1 MGYLVCQNCGGY
13 YKLKKDESAED
24 FVACQCY
31 GQLVYVESLE
41 YLRKEDA
48 KDKHSKTLYC
58 PSKNNVLNGSECIV
72 VDEDFKPEPQ
82 SETKTGENIEI
93 KKDSDQEMK
102 EPGIKNRAY
111 YRRYD
116 YYSEPDIN
124 YLKNLK
130 DVTGLINALYYD
142 DVNIQLEALQ
152 ALAAVGDD
160 RALNHLNKLIQKGEG
175 SLKLYAEIAIKQI
188 QSRKHGYK
196 SLNRENFRQIPSES
210 LQSHLPHKTIHDDP
224 LNAVP
229 KEQVNLDD
237 DSLSVVSKDDV
248 RIDDVDPDVL
258 EIHDKT
264 EHTVVDEI
272 DLSQHSPESDVN
284 QAREEIIHQE
294 EIKKS
299 TPAASVTKE
308 TFTEKIH
315 EQSTLDE
322 HKTIL
327 KDETDSSTP
336 ENLSTK
342 SMGSGDIEVSSLV
355 EASRIKKSETQLTD
369 LGSPEPEISPVEHVE
384 YIKIS
389 EIENFEDLKP
399 SSPDNSIEK
408 PVKTNKLSEKVS
420 PETELISDSNA
431 SFKDL
436 SKGLSDNTIPV
447 TMKTV
452 DDTLLSPESSENKST
467 ANSNGQSMLS
477 SVTRLFKKSST
488 PVSFSSDSQGLKR
501 PSPVPIP
508 TTVDFKST
516 DSVNKNEKDDYRVSW
531 FGLNNSDKQ
540 IIIFIILFA
549 IILVMGVVLTMTQ
562 MKI

>member
-1 MGYLVCQNCGGY
+1 M
-13 YKLKKDESAED
+13 E
-24 FVACQCY
+24 
-31 GQLVYVESLE
+31 
-41 YLRKEDA
+41 
-48 KDKHSKTLYC
+48 
-58 PSKNNVLNGSECIV
+58 VLN
-72 VDEDFKPEPQ
+72 
-82 SETKTGENIEI
+82 
-93 KKDSDQEMK
+93 
-102 EPGIKNRAY
+102 
-111 YRRYD
+111 
-116 YYSEPDIN
+116 
-124 YLKNLK
+124 
-130 DVTGLINALYYD
+130 
-142 DVNIQLEALQ
+142 
-152 ALAAVGDD
+152 
-160 RALNHLNKLIQKGEG
+160 QKF
-175 SLKLYAEIAIKQI
+175 
-188 QSRKHGYK
+188 H
-196 SLNRENFRQIPSES
+196 
-210 LQSHLPHKTIHDDP
+210 
-224 LNAVP
+224 
-229 KEQVNLDD
+229 
-237 DSLSVVSKDDV
+237 
-248 RIDDVDPDVL
+248 
-258 EIHDKT
+258 
-264 EHTVVDEI
+264 
-272 DLSQHSPESDVN
+272 
-284 QAREEIIHQE
+284 
-294 EIKKS
+294 
-299 TPAASVTKE
+299 
-308 TFTEKIH
+308 
-315 EQSTLDE
+315 
-322 HKTIL
+322 
-327 KDETDSSTP
+327 
-336 ENLSTK
+336 
-342 SMGSGDIEVSSLV
+342 
-355 EASRIKKSETQLTD
+355 
-369 LGSPEPEISPVEHVE
+369 VEHVE